1 MRLLLFGREL
11 GAEPDPGLTS
21 LVGELALL
29 PPLELVRTLGR
40 LGASGSI
47 ELDHGAYIEMDAG
60 RVVSASVGAAR
71 GAKAF
76 CRLARRRDGPFRV
89 RLGAPPPSV
98 AEDPAAIHSELNPLL
113 IEAIASHGTKP
124 REYEAKLFGGGN
136 MFPGKGKADAFD
148 VGTRN
153 ADIAMQMLA
162 RHGIVPKATSLGQ
175 YGYRN
180 VYFDVGTGNVWVR
193 HVTELLQEVRRTA

>member
-1 MRLLLFGREL
+1 MVKPRTEIVLQPGEFHFGDRNTRIRTLLGSCVAITLWHPKL
-11 GAEPDPGLTS
+11 
-21 LVGELALL
+21 LVGGMCHFLLPSRPLIPRSCDGRYGEEAMALL
-29 PPLELVRTLGR
+29 I
-40 LGASGSI
+40 A
-47 ELDHGAYIEMDAG
+47 
-60 RVVSASVGAAR
+60 
-71 GAKAF
+71 
-76 CRLARRRDGPFRV
+76 
-89 RLGAPPPSV
+89 
-98 AEDPAAIHSELNPLL
+98 
-113 IEAIASHGTKP
+113 AIASHGTKP

-175 YGYRN
+175 AGYRN